1 MTNSLMDPRTKK
13 YIKDEIQAKKDRIAV
28 MRESLKEKV
37 EELWHSQVT
46 PPTIV
51 ETPGGTPDVGY
62 TTQNSSLGTITSL
75 RQNILGTKLKISQD
89 SAYLQD
95 LDEKLAQLHAEA
107 ITTPDKIVETSQ
119 LRRAQSVAEKMY
131 SQLEDRYLEAWMT
144 EESVFGN
151 IKAEDPAGLNAT
163 PIRPNRQSSIFQG
176 AIIGLGLGISIV
188 VILSFLDSTIR
199 TPDEVESQNV
209 PLLATVPMINHP
221 SQPLTLDATAG
232 ADKLRF
238 TPHRASY
245 LDPRSS
251 VAESY
256 RALRTSIQFAEFDK
270 PIQTIAISSSAPQ
283 EGKSTTSSNLGIVMA
298 QMGRRTVIVD
308 TDLRR
313 PVLHSVFAVQREPGL
328 TNVLFER
335 ATIQEGIKET
345 DIPNLFILPC
355 GVIPPNPAE
364 LLGSQRMAHLLE
376 ELRTMFDVIILDT
389 PPVVAVTDALILG
402 RLADATLLVA
412 RADVTR
418 TDALVRAVESVERSG
433 SRFLGVILNNF
444 NVSNAYGSYYR
455 YYQYYHYYSSGTAPK
470 RGFVRRFLPSG
481 KPTKAASRK
490 HDQTV

>member
-1 MTNSLMDPRTKK
+1 
-13 YIKDEIQAKKDRIAV
+13 
-28 MRESLKEKV
+28 
-37 EELWHSQVT
+37 
-46 PPTIV
+46 
-51 ETPGGTPDVGY
+51 
-62 TTQNSSLGTITSL
+62 
-75 RQNILGTKLKISQD
+75 
-89 SAYLQD
+89 
-95 LDEKLAQLHAEA
+95 
-107 ITTPDKIVETSQ
+107 
-119 LRRAQSVAEKMY
+119 
-131 SQLEDRYLEAWMT
+131 
-144 EESVFGN
+144 
-151 IKAEDPAGLNAT
+151 LNAT